1 MKPGD
6 LILPKRYGITVQTI
20 KDTSSNYLNIWV
32 KSSNKIGVI
41 IDAENEIKN
50 RHIKILLDGKF
61 ALVYKEEVEVIYE
74 YQT

>member
-6 LILPKRYGITVQTI
+6 LIIPKKPGITIQTI
-20 KDTSSNYLNIWV
+20 TSSNYLNIWV

-41 IDAENEIKN
+41 IDTDREIKN
-50 RHIKILLDGKF
+50 RLNIKILLDGKL

-74 YQT
+74 Y